1 MSFSHLHCHSYFS
14 FLDGCNSPEEL
25 VEMAANLNMS
35 SIALTDHNNLCG
47 AVRFHQAAKKANI
60 KPIIGSEIT
69 LENNYHLTL
78 LATNTKGYNN
88 LCKILT
94 ESYKKGGRYQ
104 PTTSFSTL
112 EKYHENLIALSGCYR
127 GEIPALLL
135 NRQFHKA
142 LEVAKRY
149 LNIFNQDN
157 FYLEIQNLLHP
168 GDKLLQNHIHQLA
181 QQLNLKIVATNNTH
195 FLKKEN
201 FALHDILTCIRTNTT
216 LNQIHKERRL
226 NAECYFKSQMEME
239 YLFKNNPVALKN
251 IHELEERCQDALPTA
266 NRLFPSFPL
275 PPGTDA
281 ADFLKTIVYQG
292 AAARY
297 KKLTQSIR
305 TRLEGELDVI
315 IKLGFQDYFLMVW
328 DLARYASRK
337 KIRYAARGSVAV
349 SVVAFSL
356 RISEVDPI
364 SRGLLFERFMS
375 LERAEKPD
383 IDIDFDSRKRD
394 ILIDYLVK
402 KYGEDKVAS
411 VCTYNTFKARGAVR
425 DLGKVLEIPEGEL
438 DKIAKLLPHV
448 YADQIPDVLVSLPE
462 LRKSN
467 MDWSNYSQLFD
478 FCKQAAGLPRF
489 LGTHL
494 GGVVVSSVP
503 LEQVTPL
510 QPSAKGLTI
519 TQFDKDDI
527 EAFGLVKLDLLSL
540 RTLAAVED
548 CNESIKLAESSFSYE
563 AIPYDD
569 KDTFNMLQQG
579 ETIGVFQLES
589 PAQRGLQNRLKSSHM
604 EDIVASLALIRPG
617 PIKGNMVE
625 PFIARR
631 HGTEAVTY
639 LHPKLE
645 PILKKTYGVVL
656 FQEQVIEI
664 ATEVAGFS
672 PGEADQV
679 RRIMTK
685 ARSYK
690 AMEKIGEHF
699 VTKAQSNGISQD
711 LAQVIFSYIA
721 SYASYGFCEA
731 HAASFATTAYKTA
744 YLIKH
749 YPAHFFAALLSNQ
762 PMGFYSAQTL
772 CVEAR
777 RRDVEILPPH
787 INLSKDKFVVEGR
800 EIRVSLGQVKG
811 MQDKILPKILE
822 VRSQMD
828 FTSLEDF
835 YKRTGVP
842 KDLCENL
849 IFSGAFDSIGQNRR
863 DLLWKLHKILK
874 GKEIHFSSPV
884 PDFPT
889 DEREILQFEVLGIH
903 VNEHPLGKIRKILK
917 LKGFYTA
924 AELKKFPDKTKVKCS
939 GIPIRPQRP
948 PVKSGKTMVFF
959 SLEDETGLTD
969 VTVFEDIYKKFG
981 QFIYTASP
989 KPLIVSGYI
998 SKRGEGFSLIAQE
1011 IAVLAI

>member
-1 MSFSHLHCHSYFS
+1 
-14 FLDGCNSPEEL
+14 
-25 VEMAANLNMS
+25 
-35 SIALTDHNNLCG
+35 
-47 AVRFHQAAKKANI
+47 
-60 KPIIGSEIT
+60 
-69 LENNYHLTL
+69 
-78 LATNTKGYNN
+78 
-88 LCKILT
+88 
-94 ESYKKGGRYQ
+94 
-104 PTTSFSTL
+104 
-112 EKYHENLIALSGCYR
+112 
-127 GEIPALLL
+127 
-135 NRQFHKA
+135 
-142 LEVAKRY
+142 
-149 LNIFNQDN
+149 
-157 FYLEIQNLLHP
+157 
-168 GDKLLQNHIHQLA
+168 
-181 QQLNLKIVATNNTH
+181 
-195 FLKKEN
+195 
-201 FALHDILTCIRTNTT
+201 
-216 LNQIHKERRL
+216 
-226 NAECYFKSQMEME
+226 
-239 YLFKNNPVALKN
+239 
-251 IHELEERCQDALPTA
+251 
-266 NRLFPSFPL
+266 
-275 PPGTDA
+275 
-281 ADFLKTIVYQG
+281 
-292 AAARY
+292 
-297 KKLTQSIR
+297 
-305 TRLEGELDVI
+305 
-315 IKLGFQDYFLMVW
+315 
-328 DLARYASRK
+328 
-337 KIRYAARGSVAV
+337 
-349 SVVAFSL
+349 
-356 RISEVDPI
+356 
-364 SRGLLFERFMS
+364 MS

-402 KYGEDKVAS
+402 KYGEDKVAC
-411 VCTYNTFKARGAVR
+411 VCTYNTFRARGAVR
-425 DLGKVLEIPEGEL
+425 DIGKALEIPEERL

-448 YADQIPDVLVSLPE
+448 YADQISDVLASLPE

-467 MDWSNYSQLFD
+467 IDWSSYSQLFE
-478 FCKQAAGLPRF
+478 FCKQVAGLPRF

-503 LEQVTPL
+503 LDEITPL

-548 CNESIKLAESSFSYE
+548 CNESIKLADSSFSYE

-569 KDTFNMLQQG
+569 KETFTMLQQG

-631 HGTEAVTY
+631 HGTEPVTY
-639 LHPKLE
+639 LHPKLK
-645 PILKKTYGVVL
+645 PILEKTYGVVL

-679 RRIMTK
+679 RRVMTK

-690 AMEKIGEHF
+690 EMERIGEKF
-699 VTKAQSNGISQD
+699 ITKAQTNGISHE

-744 YLIKH
+744 YLTNH

-772 CVEAR
+772 CVEAKR
-777 RRDVEILPPH
+777 RGVEILPPH
-787 INLSKDKFVVEGR
+787 INLSGDRFIVEGGK
-800 EIRVSLGQVKG
+800 IRVSLKQVNG
-811 MQDKILPKILE
+811 MQEKILSRILE
-822 VRSQMD
+822 TRLQKNL
-828 FTSLEDF
+828 TSLESF
-835 YKRTGVP
+835 YRETETP

-849 IFSGAFDSIGQNRR
+849 ILAGAFDCLEQNRR
-863 DLLWKLHKILK
+863 NLLWQLHKIMK
-874 GKEIHFSSPV
+874 GKELNFSAPI
-884 PDFPT
+884 PDFPFK
-889 DEREILQFEVLGIH
+889 ERERLQFEILGIH
-903 VNEHPLGKIRKILK
+903 LNEHPLEKLRNALK

-924 AELKKFPDKTKVKCS
+924 ADLKRLPDKINVKCA

-948 PVKSGKTMVFF
+948 PVRSGKTMVFF

-981 QFIYTASP
+981 QFIYTAPP
-989 KPLIVSGYI
+989 KPLAVLGYI

-1011 IAVLAI
+1011 IAFLNF